1 MDFFQIVDESFLF
14 HKSPGVHSSA
24 KKIPSKYFPQIDT
37 EHSTIFDGNCGKWD
51 FFEIAV
57 FSGVRI
63 HLIM

>member
-1 MDFFQIVDESFLF
+1 MNSFLF

-51 FFEIAV
+51 FFRNSSLLWSKNSSNYV
-57 FSGVRI
+57 K
-63 HLIM
+63 

>member
-1 MDFFQIVDESFLF
+1 MNSFLF

-51 FFEIAV
+51 FFPEIVETVV
-57 FSGVRI
+57 FYGVRI